1 METVLLILAILSAT
15 GAAILFVI
23 AAASSSSRQASAR
36 LQAMVSKPA
45 ETQFTPGRST
55 PPRTDSL
62 PTLTKLLTGRSLTE
76 RLYSEIAAAG
86 LPIRPSEFLAVS
98 LGSLVLFELIATVIQ
113 RGIVGYVLL
122 GIIGATLP
130 FAVLKVLQAKRRAAF
145 DAQIVDALMMI
156 ASSLRSGFSF
166 LRAMQMVSKEMQPPI
181 SKEFERAINEMNVGR
196 PLEDALR
203 GIATRV
209 RSYDFDLVVTAVTI
223 QHQVG
228 GNLADV
234 LEAIAATIR
243 DRLRIQGEI
252 RALTAEGRISGIVL
266 IALPIGLAILLT
278 LLRPGYMGTLFQES
292 IGRLMIAVA
301 VVLQIIG
308 ALVIHRMLQV
318 DI

>member
-1 METVLLILAILSAT
+1 
-15 GAAILFVI
+15 
-23 AAASSSSRQASAR
+23 
-36 LQAMVSKPA
+36 
-45 ETQFTPGRST
+45 
-55 PPRTDSL
+55 
-62 PTLTKLLTGRSLTE
+62 
-76 RLYSEIAAAG
+76 
-86 LPIRPSEFLAVS
+86 
-98 LGSLVLFELIATVIQ
+98 
-113 RGIVGYVLL
+113 
-122 GIIGATLP
+122 
-130 FAVLKVLQAKRRAAF
+130 
-145 DAQIVDALMMI
+145 
-156 ASSLRSGFSF
+156 SGFSF

-209 RSYDFDLVVTAVTI
+209 KSYDFDLVVTAVTI

-243 DRLRIQGEI
+243 ERLRIQGEI

-292 IGRLMIAVA
+292 IGRLMIAIA
-301 VVLQIIG
+301 AVLQIVG
-308 ALVIHRMLQV
+308 ALVIHRMLKV